1 MIRKAHQ
8 NDIPSLLRLLS
19 QVLSI
24 HANGRPDI
32 FKSGTTKYTNDE
44 LLSILKNDTTPIFV
58 ATDET
63 GAVRG
68 YAFCQRIEIKGDNIL
83 QDLSYMYIDDL
94 CVDEHY
100 RRTGI
105 GAALYE
111 YVVEQAKA
119 LGCHSIRLNVWNL
132 NQSALHFYEKH
143 GLQALKTTMEYK
155 I

>member
-1 MIRKAHQ
+1 MIRKANQ

-44 LLSILKNDTTPIFV
+44 LLSILENDTTPIFV

-68 YAFCQRIEIKGDNIL
+68 YAFCQRIEIKSDNIL

>member
-68 YAFCQRIEIKGDNIL
+68 YAFCQRIEIKSDNIL

-105 GAALYE
+105 SAALYE
-111 YVVEQAKA
+111 YVVEQSKA